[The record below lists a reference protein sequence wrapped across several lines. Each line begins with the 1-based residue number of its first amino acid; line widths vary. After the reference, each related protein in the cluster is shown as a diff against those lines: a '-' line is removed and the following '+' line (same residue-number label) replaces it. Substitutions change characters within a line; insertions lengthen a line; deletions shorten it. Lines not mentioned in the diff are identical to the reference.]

1 MRRLGRLRLMKRNIL
16 PLTSLV
22 KPSLLSLLL
31 LLSSL
36 TNAQSLEARYQALPA
51 NVPLE
56 TALLQ
61 KTNQARVSNGLTE
74 LEYDEQLA
82 LAARA
87 HASEMVVFSYFSH
100 QSPNPSNA
108 SPAMRVANAG
118 SVLVFTGENIA
129 KMPAGD
135 IPTATT
141 EGWMNSPGHRANILE
156 PNYTHVGFGTA
167 LDSQGFTYVVQV
179 FAYQPFKLI
188 KAETTVQTQ
197 LAYDIVFNAQTN
209 SAATAIFSYGQEQ
222 SQPIALQAGNNS
234 VALLSLEKDK
244 VYLQGSVLAA
254 VGGGYIIQDGGWLDL
269 TTNSY
274 LPDEFLPKQGLN
286 LSSVAAYS
294 KNQVVYLVDLGFQG
308 QLSPELAVFLGD
320 EYQQNV
326 KLQGNTVQLS
336 IPESKLPTIIGVGEV
351 FNGSQVRITHQIKL
365 EGSNGQAR
373 LLTTAER

>member
-1 MRRLGRLRLMKRNIL
+1 MKRNTAS
-16 PLTSLV
+16 LTSLV

-31 LLSSL
+31 LLGSL

-87 HASEMVVFSYFSH
+87 HASEMVMFSYFSH

-118 SVLVFTGENIA
+118 SPLVFTGENIA

-156 PNYTHVGFGTA
+156 SSYTHVGFGTA

-179 FAYQPFKLI
+179 FAYQPFKLTR
-188 KAETTVQTQ
+188 AETTVETQ
-197 LAYDIVFNAQTN
+197 RAYDIVFNAQTN
-209 SAATAIFSYGQEQ
+209 SAATAIFSFGQEQ

-234 VALLSLEKDK
+234 VALLSLEQNK

-274 LPDEFLPKQGLN
+274 LPDEFLPKQGLSV
-286 LSSVAAYS
+286 SSVSAYP
-294 KNQVVYLVDLGFQG
+294 KNQRVYLVNLSFQG
-308 QLSPELAVFLGD
+308 QLSPDLAVFLGD
-320 EYQQNV
+320 EYQQNA
-326 KLQGNTVQLS
+326 KLQGNSLQLS
-336 IPESKLPTIIGVGEV
+336 IPETKLPTIIGVGEV

-365 EGSNGQAR
+365 EANNGQAK
-373 LLTTAER
+373 LQTTAER